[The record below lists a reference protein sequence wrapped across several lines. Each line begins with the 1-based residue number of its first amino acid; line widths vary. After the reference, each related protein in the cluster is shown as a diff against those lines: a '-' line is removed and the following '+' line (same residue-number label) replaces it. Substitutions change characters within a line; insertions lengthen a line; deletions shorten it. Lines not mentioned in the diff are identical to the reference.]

1 MTHDNKLNP
10 VMLDAFRKAM
20 ANRHASEHLSRT
32 IREVIGSVSNK

>member
-20 ANRHASEHLSRT
+20 ANKHADEHLSHT
-32 IREVIGSVSNK
+32 IREVIGANVR